1 MGDSAVIY
9 TIFFPAKKGCEEN
22 EKKVH
27 INDGDSSQMDGIKTT
42 TEHPPGELGP
52 WQDGFLPA
60 HTIPVHYNLSL
71 SPDFYYDGNT
81 YTGVVDIDIHVTEAT
96 QYLILHYKMMNITGT
111 SVFDKISGM
120 CACTVYT

>member
-1 MGDSAVIY
+1 
-9 TIFFPAKKGCEEN
+9 
-22 EKKVH
+22 
-27 INDGDSSQMDGIKTT
+27 MDGIKTT
-42 TEHPPGELGP
+42 TEQPPGEPGP
-52 WQDGFLPA
+52 WQNGFLPT

-120 CACTVYT
+120 YALPEIKEGKHCSCVKYKAEINVWYLIRKSKQVLYIRGVVA